1 MPDDVTIRYPRP
13 GVRVEEWTSPG
24 GTYKETT
31 FIYEEYEHE
40 TREEWAERLG
50 LDISVFQHP
59 TNNET
64 PEERAER
71 IAKARAEIA
80 EIRKERGVGITP
92 EEQAEV
98 DAVMERMGFPPSAEG
113 DGREHPSGNTAVEQ
127 KGGRTCRT
135 M

>member
-1 MPDDVTIRYPRP
+1 MSDDVTIRYPRP

-40 TREEWAERLG
+40 TREEWAERIG
-50 LDISVFQHP
+50 LDISVFQRP

-71 IAKARAEIA
+71 IKRDVAELDA
-80 EIRKERGVGITP
+80 YLEEIGCPITE

-98 DAVMERMGFPPSAEG
+98 DAVLKRMGLPPSAEG
-113 DGREHPSGNTAVEQ
+113 DGRKHPSE
-127 KGGRTCRT
+127 
-135 M
+135 